1 MSKRKYVCFDCG
13 KTFILDY
20 NEILSVKK
28 DINKDEITEE
38 FIENLD
44 KENGMNIKKNICYE
58 CLEEIYNKKNSEN
71 TENENDF
78 DSIYN
83 NLVKELKI
91 LLDSDPQLT
100 KLIEE
105 NQNNLNNNQNE
116 KENLINIENSIN
128 EKLEKEK
135 ISLEEKLKSLEKEIS
150 TEEQKHTNY
159 LSQLSYLSQ
168 TEKNYWEKFHEIEN
182 YIYTIEKEK
191 NYIKNIAN
199 IYEKEIK
206 NFSNSNIISDLFQI
220 SFSDKYGTI
229 NGCRLVEVREN
240 NYDEI
245 NAAFGYIIL
254 LTKILSI
261 KFNFESENFDIEV
274 QGNYSKIYDKKN
286 KVFYDV
292 SISNLSRTLNNFNE
306 SLEFFLKY
314 FYEFD
319 VFLREKKIVVE
330 GEFKYKIEGD
340 KINDKSI
347 KYEPNKWDEWCQCVK
362 WLLTILKYYV
372 TLVLDAENKCYKD
385 ILVKANVIYPQK

>member
-58 CLEEIYNKKNSEN
+58 CLEEICNKKNSEN
-71 TENENDF
+71 NENEKDF

-83 NLVKELKI
+83 DLVKELKI
-91 LLDSDPQLT
+91 LLDSDPQIT

-105 NQNNLNNNQNE
+105 NKNNENENLN
-116 KENLINIENSIN
+116 NIENSIN
-128 EKLEKEK
+128 EKLKNEK
-135 ISLEEKLKSLEKEIS
+135 ISLETKLKSIENEIS
-150 TEEQKHTNY
+150 EEEKKYQNY

-229 NGCRLVEVREN
+229 NGCRLVDLREN

-261 KFNFESENFDIEV
+261 KFNFQSENFDIEV

-286 KVFYDV
+286 RIYYDV

-330 GEFKYKIEGD
+330 SEFKYKIEND

-347 KYEPNKWDEWCQCVK
+347 KYEQNKYDEWCQCVK
-362 WLLTILKYYV
+362 YLLTILKYYV

>member
-1 MSKRKYVCFDCG
+1 MSKRTYVCFDCG
-13 KTFILDY
+13 KKFVLDY
-20 NEILSVKK
+20 TEILSLKK
-28 DINKDEITEE
+28 EIN
-38 FIENLD
+38 IENLTEEYFENID

-58 CLEEIYNKKNSEN
+58 CLEEIYNKKNAEN
-71 TENENDF
+71 TENEKDL
-78 DSIYN
+78 DVIYN
-83 NLVKELKI
+83 DLVKSLKT
-91 LLDSDPQLT
+91 LLDSDKQLT
-100 KLIEE
+100 EIIDEYKRNNNNEE
-105 NQNNLNNNQNE
+105 NLT
-116 KENLINIENSIN
+116 NIENSLN
-128 EKLEKEK
+128 EKLQKEKET
-135 ISLEEKLKSLEKEIS
+135 LETKLKSIESEI
-150 TEEQKHTNY
+150 TDEQNKYNHY

-168 TEKNYWEKFHEIEN
+168 TEKNYWLKFHEIEN

-229 NGCRLVEVREN
+229 NGCRLVDLKEN

-261 KFNFESENFDIEV
+261 KFNFQSENFDIEV

-286 KVFYDV
+286 KNYYDV

-306 SLEFFLKY
+306 SLEYYLKY
-314 FYEFD
+314 FFEFD
-319 VFLREKKIVVE
+319 CFLREKKIVVD

-347 KYEPNKWDEWCQCVK
+347 KYEQNKYDEWCQCVK

-372 TLVLDAENKCYKD
+372 TLVLEAENKKYKD
-385 ILVKANVIYPQK
+385 ILVKANIIYPQKK

>member
-1 MSKRKYVCFDCG
+1 MSKRTYVCFDCG
-13 KTFILDY
+13 KNFILDY
-20 NEILSVKK
+20 TDILSLKK
-28 DINKDEITEE
+28 EINTENLTEE
-38 FIENLD
+38 YFENID
-44 KENGMNIKKNICYE
+44 KENGMNIKKNICFE
-58 CLEEIYNKKNSEN
+58 CLEEIYNKKNAENSEN
-71 TENENDF
+71 EKDL
-78 DSIYN
+78 DLIYN
-83 NLVKELKI
+83 DLVKSLKT
-91 LLDSDPQLT
+91 LLDSDKQLNET
-100 KLIEE
+100 IEQYKKNNNEE
-105 NQNNLNNNQNE
+105 NLT
-116 KENLINIENSIN
+116 NIENSLN
-128 EKLEKEK
+128 EKLRNEKET
-135 ISLEEKLKSLEKEIS
+135 LETKLKSIEQEIND
-150 TEEQKHTNY
+150 EQNKYNNY
-159 LSQLSYLSQ
+159 LNQLSYLSQ
-168 TEKNYWEKFHEIEN
+168 KEKNYWLKFHKIEN
-182 YIYTIEKEK
+182 YIYSIEKEK

-229 NGCRLVEVREN
+229 NGCRLVEVKEN

-274 QGNYSKIYDKKN
+274 QGNYSKIFDKKN
-286 KVFYDV
+286 KNYYDV

-306 SLEFFLKY
+306 SLEYFLKY

-319 VFLREKKIVVE
+319 CFLREKKIVVD

-347 KYEPNKWDEWCQCVK
+347 KYEQNKWDEWCQCVK

-372 TLVLDAENKCYKD
+372 TLVLEAENKSYKN
-385 ILVKANVIYPQK
+385 ILVKANIIYPQKK

>member
-1 MSKRKYVCFDCG
+1 MSKRTYVCFDCG
-13 KTFILDY
+13 KNFILDY
-20 NEILSVKK
+20 TDILSLKK
-28 DINKDEITEE
+28 EINTENLTEE
-38 FIENLD
+38 YFENID
-44 KENGMNIKKNICYE
+44 KENGMNIKKNICFE
-58 CLEEIYNKKNSEN
+58 CLEEINNKKNAEN
-71 TENENDF
+71 TENEKDL
-78 DSIYN
+78 DLIYN
-83 NLVKELKI
+83 DLVKSLKT
-91 LLDSDPQLT
+91 LLDSDKQLNET
-100 KLIEE
+100 IEQYKKNNNEE
-105 NQNNLNNNQNE
+105 NLT
-116 KENLINIENSIN
+116 NIENSLN
-128 EKLEKEK
+128 EKLRNEKET
-135 ISLEEKLKSLEKEIS
+135 LETKLKSIEQEIND
-150 TEEQKHTNY
+150 EQNKYNNY
-159 LSQLSYLSQ
+159 LNQLSYLSQ
-168 TEKNYWEKFHEIEN
+168 TEKNYWLKFHKIEN
-182 YIYTIEKEK
+182 YIYSIEKEK

-229 NGCRLVEVREN
+229 NGCRLVEVKEN

-274 QGNYSKIYDKKN
+274 QGNYSKIFDKKN
-286 KVFYDV
+286 KNYYDV

-306 SLEFFLKY
+306 SLEYFLKY

-319 VFLREKKIVVE
+319 CFLREKKIVVD

-347 KYEPNKWDEWCQCVK
+347 KYEQNKWDEWCQCVK

-372 TLVLDAENKCYKD
+372 TLVLEAENKSYKN
-385 ILVKANVIYPQK
+385 ILVKANIIYPQKK

>member
-20 NEILSVKK
+20 SEILSVKK

-58 CLEEIYNKKNSEN
+58 CLEEICNKKNSEN
-71 TENENDF
+71 NENEKDF

-83 NLVKELKI
+83 DLVKELKI
-91 LLDSDPQLT
+91 LLDSDPQIT

-105 NQNNLNNNQNE
+105 NKNNEN
-116 KENLINIENSIN
+116 ENLINIENSIN
-128 EKLEKEK
+128 EKLKNEK
-135 ISLEEKLKSLEKEIS
+135 ISLETKLKSIENEIS
-150 TEEQKHTNY
+150 EEEKKYQNY

-229 NGCRLVEVREN
+229 NGCRLVDLREN

-330 GEFKYKIEGD
+330 SEFKYKIEND

-347 KYEPNKWDEWCQCVK
+347 KYEQNKYDEWCQCVK
-362 WLLTILKYYV
+362 YLLTILKYYV

>member
-58 CLEEIYNKKNSEN
+58 CLEEICNKKNSEN
-71 TENENDF
+71 NENEKDF

-83 NLVKELKI
+83 DLVKELKI
-91 LLDSDPQLT
+91 LLDSDPQIT

-105 NQNNLNNNQNE
+105 NKNNKN
-116 KENLINIENSIN
+116 ENLINIENSIN
-128 EKLEKEK
+128 EKLKNEK
-135 ISLEEKLKSLEKEIS
+135 ISLETKLKSIENEIS
-150 TEEQKHTNY
+150 EEEKKYQNY

-319 VFLREKKIVVE
+319 AFLREKKIVVE